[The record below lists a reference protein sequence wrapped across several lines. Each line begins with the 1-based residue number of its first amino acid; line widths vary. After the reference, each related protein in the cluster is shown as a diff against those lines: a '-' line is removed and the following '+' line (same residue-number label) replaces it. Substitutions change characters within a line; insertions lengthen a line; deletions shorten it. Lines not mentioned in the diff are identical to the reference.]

1 MSGMMV
7 ISLSLTISD
16 GDEGHG
22 LDANAM
28 LHCRTVMMILC
39 VSLSEDVEAD
49 DRDDDDDDV

>member
-49 DRDDDDDDV
+49 DDDV